1 MSVSINL
8 PEDLYEQTA
17 VIAKS
22 RKVPVDE
29 IIASAFA
36 EQIAIW
42 RLKELGA
49 HADRQKFL
57 TVLDRAPDVS
67 DVADERC
74 WRITAEFGP
83 PSELR

>member
-8 PEDLYEQTA
+8 PEDLYEQA
-17 VIAKS
+17 VVIAKS

-57 TVLDRAPDVS
+57 TVLDKAPDV
-67 DVADERC
+67 EP
-74 WRITAEFGP
+74 AEHD
-83 PSELR
+83 RV

>member
-8 PEDLYEQTA
+8 PEDLYEQA
-17 VIAKS
+17 VVIAKS

-57 TVLDRAPDVS
+57 AVLDKAPDV
-67 DVADERC
+67 EP
-74 WRITAEFGP
+74 AEHD
-83 PSELR
+83 RV

>member
-8 PEDLYEQTA
+8 PEDLYQQA
-17 VIAKS
+17 VVIAKS

-42 RLKELGA
+42 RLKERA
-49 HADRQKFL
+49 AQADRQKFL
-57 TVLDRAPDVS
+57 AVLDKAPDV
-67 DVADERC
+67 EP
-74 WRITAEFGP
+74 AEHD
-83 PSELR
+83 RV

>member
-8 PEDLYEQTA
+8 PDDLYQQA
-17 VIAKS
+17 VVIANS

-42 RLKELGA
+42 RLKERAA

-57 TVLDRAPDVS
+57 AVLDKAPDVEPEQS
-67 DVADERC
+67 DR
-74 WRITAEFGP
+74 
-83 PSELR
+83 L

>member
-1 MSVSINL
+1 
-8 PEDLYEQTA
+8 
-17 VIAKS
+17 
-22 RKVPVDE
+22 VDE

-57 TVLDRAPDVS
+57 TVLDKAPDV
-67 DVADERC
+67 EP
-74 WRITAEFGP
+74 AEHD
-83 PSELR
+83 RV